1 MKYYLL
7 ILLLVCSHTFL
18 NAQTK
23 TGFGKTWVF
32 MVSLVEWEDTS
43 IPSFEKDGRI
53 DSKIIDFFKKNG
65 IPANQILYLKDK
77 EANTDKVRAEFVE
90 FLKKAK
96 KEDNLFFYYS
106 GHGYKNDDDKVCFTT
121 YKGAD
126 WSAEEIVSNVNTYFA
141 GNKAFFTADC
151 CNSGGLSLEAKKY
164 PQREYVSLNSVVPT
178 NKSTGNWTF
187 SNALLYGLEGKNF
200 IDFNNN
206 GNISV
211 SELAKYID
219 EEMAIVEGQKA
230 FFHIPENM
238 KNWVVTKNVPI
249 KKNLLVGSR
258 VMVDYDGEDYMGFVE
273 DADVN
278 NNFKVR
284 FYSYTNNESEWIK
297 LNRIKPLA
305 FLNDYKLGEKVN
317 ALSNLDDKMY
327 PGKVIKKFLTLHLIH
342 FDGYDSIWDEWVDS
356 KHIEKMK

>member
-1 MKYYLL
+1 MRYLL
-7 ILLLVCSHTFL
+7 LTLLLVCAHTFL

-43 IPSFEKDGRI
+43 IPAFEKDGRI

-65 IPANQILYLKDK
+65 IPSNQIIYLKDK
-77 EANTDKVRAEFVE
+77 QASTNTVRAEFIN

-96 KEDNLFFYYS
+96 KDDNLFFYYS

-164 PQREYVSLNSVVPT
+164 PKREYVSLNSVVPT
-178 NKSTGNWTF
+178 SISTGNWTF
-187 SNALLYGLEGKNF
+187 SNALLYGLQGKNF
-200 IDFNNN
+200 VDYNNN
-206 GNISV
+206 GNINV
-211 SELAKYID
+211 EELAKYID
-219 EEMAIVEGQKA
+219 EEMAVVEGQKA
-230 FFHIPENM
+230 YNYIPNSM
-238 KNWVVTKNVPI
+238 KNWAVTKNVPI

-258 VMVDYDGEDYMGFVE
+258 VLVDYNGQDYMGFVE
-273 DADVN
+273 DADAK

-284 FYSYTNNESEWIK
+284 FYSYTNNETEWIA
-297 LNRIKPLA
+297 LNRLKP
-305 FLNDYKLGEKVN
+305 FSCPKDYQIGTRVN
-317 ALSNLDDKMY
+317 AISALDKKSY
-327 PGKVIKKFLTLHLIH
+327 PGEVVKKFLCLHLVH
-342 FDGYDSIWDEWVDS
+342 FDGYDSEWDEWIAPAN
-356 KHIEKMK
+356 IEKIK